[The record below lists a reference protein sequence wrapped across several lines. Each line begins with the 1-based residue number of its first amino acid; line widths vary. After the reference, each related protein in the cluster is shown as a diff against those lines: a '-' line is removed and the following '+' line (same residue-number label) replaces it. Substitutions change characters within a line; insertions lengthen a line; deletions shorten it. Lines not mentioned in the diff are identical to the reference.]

1 MRRME
6 KTDGGRKMRLAVVG
20 CEASGKTVFMAA
32 LSDHYSP
39 EKANGICLVPETPAT
54 NRFARALLR
63 QMRYLRQWPGAT
75 NPDNT
80 VELKWSL
87 RTSEETVANIDI
99 LEFGGETFR
108 AAFRGDEDE
117 ATHKQAEKDL
127 LSYLSAADSVVVLVS
142 IKELLR
148 DPGSVSAEEFERD
161 TESMWVTRGL
171 IDFVRRKLPGAGI
184 VIGLTQA
191 DRYRGELAAAGGAA
205 KFFATRWPT
214 IAAAAHSIPVVE
226 VASVSATDENGNP
239 ADGYSTDGVMP
250 VMKELA
256 RQTCG
261 EPPEIKAQLAS
272 ILESN
277 DSAITKAEKYGEKL
291 AALARHAALVG
302 DDERDFIKE
311 ARAKL
316 AELDEM
322 AQAERAR
329 LEKKK
334 KKNSPKVA
342 GPRTRRA
349 FLLAF
354 LLAACITLLSQFPEP
369 AAKAGRYIFEN
380 ITLLLKSR
388 AQADEPQAEVDKATP
403 TTEVP
408 TKVEAPQTA
417 EQTNEPP
424 AKVETPQVVAQTN
437 EPSVEVEI
445 PQIVAQTNEAP
456 AKVETPQVFA
466 QTNEPSAEVEIPQ
479 IVVQTNEAPAKV
491 EMPQVVAQTN
501 EPPAEVA
508 TPQVVAQTN
517 EPPASAATTKTPEP
531 EFRIWTDHRGTKIK
545 ARWIS
550 TADDGEH
557 IMLETAK
564 GRKINAVLY
573 KFSAEDR
580 AYIQSKLDA
589 NR

>member
-1 MRRME
+1 
-6 KTDGGRKMRLAVVG
+6 MRLAVVG

-80 VELKWSL
+80 VELKWTL
-87 RTSEETVANIDI
+87 RSSEETIANIDI

-108 AAFRGDEDE
+108 AAFRGDSEE
-117 ATHKQAEKDL
+117 ESHKQAEQDL
-127 LSYLSAADSVVVLVS
+127 LNYLSAADSVVVLVS

-171 IDFVRRKLPGAGI
+171 IDFVRKNLPGAGI

-205 KFFATRWPT
+205 KFFASRWPT
-214 IAAAAHSIPVVE
+214 IATAAHSIPVVE

-239 ADGYSTDGVMP
+239 ADGYTTDGVMAA
-250 VMKELA
+250 MKELA

-261 EPPEIKAQLAS
+261 EPPEIKAALAS
-272 ILESN
+272 ILESG
-277 DSAITKAEKYGEKL
+277 DSAITKAERYEEKL
-291 AALARHAALVG
+291 NALSRHAALVG
-302 DDERDFIKE
+302 DDERDFIRE

-316 AELDEM
+316 AELNELAD
-322 AQAERAR
+322 AERAK
-329 LEKKK
+329 LD
-334 KKNSPKVA
+334 KKNKRNLPKVA
-342 GPRTRRA
+342 GPRTRRV

-354 LLAACITLLSQFPEP
+354 LLAAAIALLSQNAETVFETIKKRLPEISLTQLAQTSDSETQVAPTNEPP
-369 AAKAGRYIFEN
+369 A
-380 ITLLLKSR
+380 
-388 AQADEPQAEVDKATP
+388 QAEVPQAT
-403 TTEVP
+403 TTNEPPAQAEVP
-408 TKVEAPQTA
+408 QATTTNEPPTAVAETKAAPTNEPPAQVEVPQVA
-417 EQTNEPP
+417 QTNEPP
-424 AKVETPQVVAQTN
+424 AQVVAEQ
-437 EPSVEVEI
+437 
-445 PQIVAQTNEAP
+445 VA
-456 AKVETPQVFA
+456 
-466 QTNEPSAEVEIPQ
+466 S
-479 IVVQTNEAPAKV
+479 
-491 EMPQVVAQTN
+491 TN

-508 TPQVVAQTN
+508 TSQTAPTN
-517 EPPASAATTKTPEP
+517 EPPAQVVITQVETPQAAATNEPPAQIETPQATNPVEP
-531 EFRIWTDHRGTKIK
+531 EFRIWTDHRGAKIK
-545 ARWIS
+545 ARWIANGEDS
-550 TADDGEH
+550 EH
-557 IMLETAK
+557 IILETAK

-580 AYIQSKLDA
+580 AYIQSQLDA

>member
-1 MRRME
+1 
-6 KTDGGRKMRLAVVG
+6 MRLAVVG

-39 EKANGICLVPETPAT
+39 EKANGLCLVPETPAT

-75 NPDNT
+75 NPDKT

-87 RTSEETVANIDI
+87 RTSEEKVADIDI

-117 ATHKQAEKDL
+117 TMHKQAEQDL

-171 IDFVRRKLPGAGI
+171 IDFVREKLPGAGI

-205 KFFATRWPT
+205 KFFAAHWPT

-261 EPPEIKAQLAS
+261 EPPEIKAQLGS
-272 ILESN
+272 ILVSN
-277 DSAITKAEKYGEKL
+277 DSAITKAERFGERL

-302 DDERDFIKE
+302 DDERDFIRE
-311 ARAKL
+311 AQAKL
-316 AELDEM
+316 IELHVL
-322 AQAERAR
+322 AQAERAK
-329 LEKKK
+329 LDKKK
-334 KKNSPKVA
+334 KKTNSPKVA
-342 GPRTRRA
+342 GPRTRRV

-369 AAKAGRYIFEN
+369 AAKAGRYVFEN
-380 ITLLLKSR
+380 IALLLKSR
-388 AQADEPQAEVDKATP
+388 TQTDELQAKVAEQTP
-403 TTEVP
+403 TNEIP
-408 TKVEAPQTA
+408 AKVKAPQVVA
-417 EQTNEPP
+417 QTNEPP
-424 AKVETPQVVAQTN
+424 AEVETPQVVAQTNEPPVKVETPQVVAQTN
-437 EPSVEVEI
+437 EPPAQVET
-445 PQIVAQTNEAP
+445 PQVVAQTNEAP
-456 AKVETPQVFA
+456 AKVETPQV
-466 QTNEPSAEVEIPQ
+466 I
-479 IVVQTNEAPAKV
+479 
-491 EMPQVVAQTN
+491 AQTN
-501 EPPAEVA
+501 EPPAKVE
-508 TPQVVAQTN
+508 TPQAVAQTN
-517 EPPASAATTKTPEP
+517 EVPASVAKAKFPEP
-531 EFRIWTDHRGTKIK
+531 EFRIWTDYKGAKIK
-545 ARWIS
+545 ARWI
-550 TADDGEH
+550 ARGDDDEH
-557 IMLETAK
+557 IILETAK
-564 GRKINAVLY
+564 GRKINAVLR